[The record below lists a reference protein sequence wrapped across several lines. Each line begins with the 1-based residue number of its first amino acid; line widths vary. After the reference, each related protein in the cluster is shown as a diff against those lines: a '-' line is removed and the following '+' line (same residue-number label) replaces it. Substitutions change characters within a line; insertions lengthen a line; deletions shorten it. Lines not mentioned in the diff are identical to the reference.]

1 VLWHPQR
8 HSPRLALQ
16 VEVPTALPTLQQTLP
31 MASVAASVP
40 GLAEGEESYKL
51 DLQKV
56 PMAFVARI
64 LHLET
69 TVT

>member
-1 VLWHPQR
+1 
-8 HSPRLALQ
+8 
-16 VEVPTALPTLQQTLP
+16 

-56 PMAFVARI
+56 PMAFAARI

>member
-1 VLWHPQR
+1 
-8 HSPRLALQ
+8 
-16 VEVPTALPTLQQTLP
+16 

-40 GLAEGEESYKL
+40 GLDEGEESYKL

-56 PMAFVARI
+56 PMAFAARI

-69 TVT
+69 AVT